1 MQLPTPDIDLPLAD
15 YATVLALI
23 LDIPLSSKHDKVEKR
38 GKKVNPS
45 NVIESL
51 HVLFTLYSEFKNS
64 AHFKAIDRVLV
75 KTQNSQS

>member
-1 MQLPTPDIDLPLAD
+1 MQLPTPDIDLSLAE

-23 LDIPLSSKHDKVEKR
+23 LDIPVSSMHDKVDKR
-38 GKKVNPS
+38 GRKVNPS

-64 AHFKAIDRVLV
+64 AHFKAIDRGLIPM
-75 KTQNSQS
+75 Q